1 MIFSFW
7 ILSSNTLAGSSFG
20 SCGTSLPSNACF
32 RIDICNWS
40 KRLIVYSTFFKIWL
54 YFSKKTSSLFKRIFW
69 WFIGISGI
77 GILLFENFSKL
88 TSSRLEKTIKY
99 TIEKYEPRAR
109 IANITVKAKEEENAY
124 EVIIVYLPDNDI
136 QETTLEVYSERT

>member
-1 MIFSFW
+1 MATTYGKDYVDFDMDFTKHPAHGD
-7 ILSSNTLAGSSFG
+7 LSTVKKSTAISRSIRNLLSTQANERLFQ
-20 SCGTSLPSNACF
+20 PD
-32 RIDICNWS
+32 ID
-40 KRLIVYSTFFKIWL
+40 
-54 YFSKKTSSLFKRIFW
+54 
-69 WFIGISGI
+69 SGI

-109 IANITVKAKEEENAY
+109 IANITVKAKEDENAY

-136 QETTLEVYSERT
+136 QETTLEVYLERT

>member
-1 MIFSFW
+1 MATTYGKDYVDFDMDFTKHPSHGD
-7 ILSSNTLAGSSFG
+7 LSTVKKSTAISRSIRNLLSTQANERLFQ
-20 SCGTSLPSNACF
+20 PD
-32 RIDICNWS
+32 ID
-40 KRLIVYSTFFKIWL
+40 
-54 YFSKKTSSLFKRIFW
+54 
-69 WFIGISGI
+69 SGI

-88 TSSRLEKTIKY
+88 TSSRLEKTIQY

-136 QETTLEVYSERT
+136 QETTLEVYLERT

>member
-1 MIFSFW
+1 MATIYGKDYVDFDMDFTKHPSHGD
-7 ILSSNTLAGSSFG
+7 LSTVKKSTAISRSIRNLLSTQANERLFQ
-20 SCGTSLPSNACF
+20 PD
-32 RIDICNWS
+32 ID
-40 KRLIVYSTFFKIWL
+40 
-54 YFSKKTSSLFKRIFW
+54 
-69 WFIGISGI
+69 SGI

-109 IANITVKAKEEENAY
+109 IANITVKAKEDENAY

-136 QETTLEVYSERT
+136 QETTLEVYLQRT